1 MVAAPPPA
9 TALPEVAERLF
20 TLPKVVALP
29 PTVAPPAP
37 KGPIAKPPPAALA
50 LEVAP
55 EVALFELSAAPLPEL
70 AAPDT
75 VPEDALDVVFVAAM
89 LELLT
94 AAEATPVNAITAM
107 AIRDFFMII
116 PLNSEFSDK

>member
-1 MVAAPPPA
+1 
-9 TALPEVAERLF
+9 
-20 TLPKVVALP
+20 
-29 PTVAPPAP
+29 
-37 KGPIAKPPPAALA
+37 LA

-55 EVALFELSAAPLPEL
+55 EVALFMLSAAPLPEL

-75 VPEDALDVVFVAAM
+75 VAEDALDVVFVAAM

-94 AAEATPVNAITAM
+94 AADATPANAITAM

-116 PLNSEFSDK
+116 PLNSEFSDN

>member
-1 MVAAPPPA
+1 
-9 TALPEVAERLF
+9 
-20 TLPKVVALP
+20 
-29 PTVAPPAP
+29 
-37 KGPIAKPPPAALA
+37 LA

-116 PLNSEFSDK
+116 PLSSEFKDN

>member
-1 MVAAPPPA
+1 
-9 TALPEVAERLF
+9 
-20 TLPKVVALP
+20 
-29 PTVAPPAP
+29 
-37 KGPIAKPPPAALA
+37 LA
-50 LEVAP
+50 FDVAP
-55 EVALFELSAAPLPEL
+55 EVALFMLSAAPLPEL

-75 VPEDALDVVFVAAM
+75 VPDDALDVVFVAAM

-94 AAEATPVNAITAM
+94 AADATPANAITAM